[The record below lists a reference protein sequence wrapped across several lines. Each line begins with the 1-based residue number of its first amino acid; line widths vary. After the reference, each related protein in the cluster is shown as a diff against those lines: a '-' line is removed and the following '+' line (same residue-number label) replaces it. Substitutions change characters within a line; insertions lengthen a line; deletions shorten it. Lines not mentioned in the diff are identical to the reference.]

1 MRKKIICLIIARGGS
16 KSLPNKNIIK
26 INEIPLIGYSILQA
40 KQIKSIQR
48 VIVSTDSEKIMKISK
63 NYGAEILF
71 KRPKKISG
79 DLSTDF
85 EVFDH
90 AIKWL
95 IKNENYKPD
104 YIVDLRAPEPIRSIK
119 KINQAINL
127 ILRKKNADSLRSMN
141 DSKSSPKNM
150 YQIKNGKYKNII
162 NNKPPLILNNFV
174 NSKNK
179 KYFWQN
185 GYIDIIKTDTILKKK
200 SMCGTKIVPFI
211 TKEKTYTI
219 DYKDD
224 LEKISKI
231 LKPYKKL
238 LV

>member
-1 MRKKIICLIIARGGS
+1 MLKKIICLIIARGGS

-26 INEIPLIGYSILQA
+26 INNIPLIAYSILQA
-40 KQIKSIQR
+40 QKIKAIQR
-48 VIVSTDSEKIMKISK
+48 VIVSTDSEKIMNISK
-63 NYGAEILF
+63 KYGAEILF

-79 DLSTDF
+79 DLSTDL
-85 EVFDH
+85 EVFEH
-90 AIKWL
+90 TINWL
-95 IKNENYKPD
+95 KKNENYKPD

-119 KINQAINL
+119 KIKEAINM
-127 ILRKKNADSLRSMN
+127 IVAKKNFDSLRSMN
-141 DSKSSPKNM
+141 ETKSSPNTM
-150 YQIKNGKYKNII
+150 FQIINGSYKNII
-162 NNKPPLILNNFV
+162 NGKSPSILNNLIELKD
-174 NSKNK
+174 N

-185 GYIDIIKTDTILKKK
+185 GYVDIIKTDTILNKK
-200 SMCGTKIVPFI
+200 SMCGSKVIPFI

-231 LKPYKKL
+231 LKPYKKM